1 MLFSK
6 EEETRILQSI
16 QAAERGT
23 SGEIRLFIEDFCLR
37 DHPVE
42 RAEEVF
48 QLFGMFHTKNRNA
61 VLLYVAEKSRHF
73 AIWGDAGI
81 HQRVGAQFW
90 EVEKRLLREQLQQD
104 NAAGGIM
111 QVISMIGD
119 RLRAYFPSDD
129 NHDDNELPDEII
141 YGD

>member
-6 EEETRILQSI
+6 EEETRILQTI

-48 QLFGMFHTKNRNA
+48 QLFGMYNTKNRNA

-81 HQRVGAQFW
+81 HQQVGNQFW
-90 EVEKRLLREQLQQD
+90 EAEKKLLREQLQAD

-111 QVISMIGD
+111 QVISLIGD

>member
-6 EEETRILQSI
+6 EEEARILAAI
-16 QAAERGT
+16 KAAERGT
-23 SGEIRLFIEDFCLR
+23 SGEIRLFMEDFCLR

-48 QLFGMFHTKNRNA
+48 QLFGMFNTKNRNA
-61 VLLYVAEKSRHF
+61 VLLYIAEKSRHF

-81 HQRVGAQFW
+81 HQRVGNQFW
-90 EVEKRLLREQLQQD
+90 ESEKRLLRERLQQD
-104 NAAGGIM
+104 DATGGIIE
-111 QVISMIGD
+111 VVSLIGD
-119 RLRAYFPSDD
+119 RLRAHFPADE
-129 NHDDNELPDEII
+129 NHDDNELPDDII

>member
-6 EEETRILQSI
+6 EEETRILSAI

-23 SGEIRLFIEDFCLR
+23 SGEMRLFIEDFCLR

-48 QLFGMFHTKNRNA
+48 QLFGMYNTKNRNA

-81 HQRVGAQFW
+81 HGKVGNQFW
-90 EVEKRLLREQLQQD
+90 EAEKKLLREYLQQD
-104 NAAGGIM
+104 DAAGGIM

-129 NHDDNELPDEII
+129 THDENELPDEII

>member
-6 EEETRILQSI
+6 EEETRILQAI
-16 QAAERGT
+16 RAAERGT

-48 QLFGMFHTKNRNA
+48 QLFGMYNTKNRNA

-81 HQRVGAQFW
+81 HQQVGHQFW
-90 EVEKRLLREQLQQD
+90 EAEKKLLREQLQDD

-111 QVISMIGD
+111 QVIALIGE